1 LLAAQK
7 EPADRV
13 RILWVKAGGLVPLD
27 SGGKIRSYNIL
38 RQLAREHRVT
48 YFGFHAEQDDAPHA
62 ELKGIFERVVTCP
75 LKLPAA
81 KSFAELMQYGKEL
94 FSREPYAISKYC
106 QPWVARELRKLAQ
119 SETYDVIV
127 CDFLVAAGVIP
138 WDLPCPKVLFTHNV
152 EALIWKRHYEVAR
165 NPLWKLLSWREWRA
179 MARAEK
185 RYLRKADHVLAV
197 SQTDCDFFAKEL
209 PAEKLTVIPTGV
221 DVEYFSPMATEE
233 EPGSLVFTGSMDWM
247 PNEDGIFYFAEEI
260 LPRIFEKLPNARLS
274 VVGRKP
280 SARLKALAATDPHHL
295 HLTGWV
301 DDIRPYLAQSAV
313 CIVPLRVGS
322 GTRLK
327 IFEAMGMGKAIVST
341 TIGAEGLPV
350 RHGENVL
357 LADSPVDF
365 AHAVVALLEDAA
377 ERRRLGNA
385 ARELVETKYSWG
397 SVAKEFAASLEKV
410 VGGSRQGV
418 VATSASR

>member
-1 LLAAQK
+1 M
-7 EPADRV
+7 

-27 SGGKIRSYNIL
+27 SGGRIRSYNIL
-38 RQLAREHRVT
+38 RQLARDHRVT
-48 YFGFHAEQDDAPHA
+48 YFGFHAEQDDAAHA
-62 ELKGIFERVVTCP
+62 ELKEIFERVVTCP
-75 LKLPAA
+75 LTLPKA

-106 QPWVARELRKLAQ
+106 QPWVKRELRKLVQ
-119 SETYDVIV
+119 SESYDVIV

-179 MARAEK
+179 MARAET
-185 RYLRKADHVLAV
+185 RYLREADHVLAV
-197 SQTDCDFFAKEL
+197 SQTDADFFAKEL
-209 PAEKLTVIPTGV
+209 PPEKLTVIPTGV
-221 DVEYFSPMATEE
+221 DIEFFHPTAAEE
-233 EPGSLVFTGSMDWM
+233 EPNSLVFTGSMDWM

-260 LPRIFEKLPNARLS
+260 LPRIFEKLPNARLT

-280 SARLKALAATDPHHL
+280 SERLKALAATDPHHL

-313 CIVPLRVGS
+313 CVVPLRVGS

-350 RHGENVL
+350 RHGIDVL
-357 LADSPVDF
+357 LADSPDDF
-365 AHAVVALLEDAA
+365 AKSVVTLLGDAPA
-377 ERRRLGNA
+377 RQRLGNA
-385 ARELVETKYSWG
+385 ARELVETKYSWA
-397 SVAKEFAASLEKV
+397 SVARDFAAALERV
-410 VGGSRQGV
+410 AAESRNHAGDAV
-418 VATSASR
+418 TASTTR

>member
-1 LLAAQK
+1 M
-7 EPADRV
+7 

-38 RQLAREHRVT
+38 KQLAREHRVT

-106 QPWVARELRKLAQ
+106 QPRVARELRKLVE
-119 SETYDVIV
+119 SEKYDVIV

-165 NPLWKLLSWREWRA
+165 NPLWKMLSWREWKA
-179 MARAEK
+179 MERAEK
-185 RYLRKADHVLAV
+185 RYLREADHVLAV
-197 SQTDCDFFAKEL
+197 SQTDRDFFAKEL

-221 DVEYFSPMATEE
+221 DVEYFRPMSVEE
-233 EPGSLVFTGSMDWM
+233 EPASLVFTGSMDWM

-260 LPRIFEKLPNARLS
+260 LPKIFEKLPNARLS

-301 DDIRPYLAQSAV
+301 DDVRPHLAQSAV

-350 RHGENVL
+350 RHGEDVL
-357 LADSPVDF
+357 LADSPDDF
-365 AHAVVALLEDAA
+365 ASSVVRLLEDAA

-385 ARELVETKYSWG
+385 ARELVETKYSWA
-397 SVAKEFAASLEKV
+397 SVAKDFATALEKAV
-410 VGGSRQGV
+410 
-418 VATSASR
+418 SASRPDANVAAPAGSR

>member
-1 LLAAQK
+1 
-7 EPADRV
+7 V

-27 SGGKIRSYNIL
+27 SGGRIRSYNIL

-48 YFGFHAEQDDAPHA
+48 YFGFHAEQDDAAHA
-62 ELKGIFERVVTCP
+62 ELKAVFERVVTCP
-75 LKLPAA
+75 LNLPKA
-81 KSFAELMQYGKEL
+81 KSFAELMQYGQEL

-106 QPWVARELRKLAQ
+106 QPWVKRELRKLVQ

-165 NPLWKLLSWREWRA
+165 NLLWKLLSWREWKA

-185 RYLRKADHVLAV
+185 HYLREADHVLAV
-197 SQTDCDFFAKEL
+197 SQTDADFFAREL

-221 DVEYFSPMATEE
+221 DIDFFRSTGTEE
-233 EPGSLVFTGSMDWM
+233 EPNSLVFTGSMDWM

-260 LPRIFEKLPNARLS
+260 LPRICEAIPTARLS

-280 SARLKALAATDPHHL
+280 SARMKALAAADPHHL

-350 RHGENVL
+350 RHDVDVL
-357 LADSPVDF
+357 LADSPEDF
-365 AHAVVALLEDAA
+365 AKSVVNLLGDAA
-377 ERRRLGNA
+377 TRRRLGEA
-385 ARELVETKYSWG
+385 ARELVETKYSWA
-397 SVAKEFAASLEKV
+397 SVAREFAASLERV
-410 VGGSRQGV
+410 VEKSRGGAA
-418 VATSASR
+418 VATTSR

>member
-1 LLAAQK
+1 M
-7 EPADRV
+7 

-27 SGGKIRSYNIL
+27 SGGRIRSYNIL
-38 RQLAREHRVT
+38 RQLARDHRVT
-48 YFGFHAEQDDAPHA
+48 YFGFHAEQDDAAHA
-62 ELKGIFERVVTCP
+62 ELKELFEHVVCCP

-81 KSFAELMQYGKEL
+81 KSFAELVQYGKEL

-106 QPWVARELRKLAQ
+106 QPWVASELRKLVQ
-119 SETYDVIV
+119 TESYDVIV

-179 MARAEK
+179 MARAEQ
-185 RYLRKADHVLAV
+185 RYLREADHVLAV
-197 SQTDCDFFAKEL
+197 SQTDRDFFAQKL

-221 DVEYFSPMATEE
+221 DIEYFRPMASEE
-233 EPGSLVFTGSMDWM
+233 EPNSLVFTGSMDWM

-260 LPRIFEKLPNARLS
+260 LPRICDALPTARLS

-280 SARLKALAATDPHHL
+280 SQRLKALAATDPHHI

-301 DDIRPYLAQSAV
+301 DDIRPHLAQSAV

-327 IFEAMGMGKAIVST
+327 IFEAMGMGKAIIST

-350 RHGENVL
+350 RHGTEIL
-357 LADSPVDF
+357 LADSPDDF
-365 AHAVVALLEDAA
+365 AKSVVMLLGDAA
-377 ERRRLGNA
+377 ARRRLGTA

-397 SVAKEFAASLEKV
+397 SVAKEFAAALEKV
-410 VGGSRQGV
+410 VSEGRQ
-418 VATSASR
+418 TASRGAVTSSTAG

>member
-1 LLAAQK
+1 M
-7 EPADRV
+7 

-27 SGGKIRSYNIL
+27 SGGRIRSYNIL

-48 YFGFHAEQDDAPHA
+48 YFGFHAEQDDAAHA
-62 ELKGIFERVVTCP
+62 ELKAVFERVVTCP
-75 LKLPAA
+75 LNLPKA
-81 KSFAELMQYGKEL
+81 KSFAELMQYGQEL

-106 QPWVARELRKLAQ
+106 QPWVKRELRKLVQ

-165 NPLWKLLSWREWRA
+165 NLLWKLLSWREWKA

-185 RYLRKADHVLAV
+185 HYLREADHVLAV
-197 SQTDCDFFAKEL
+197 SQTDADFFAREL

-221 DVEYFSPMATEE
+221 DIDFFRSTGTEE
-233 EPGSLVFTGSMDWM
+233 EPNSLVFTGSMDWM

-260 LPRIFEKLPNARLS
+260 LPRICEAIPTARLS

-280 SARLKALAATDPHHL
+280 SARMKALAAADPHHL

-350 RHGENVL
+350 RHDVDVL
-357 LADSPVDF
+357 LADSPEDF
-365 AHAVVALLEDAA
+365 AKSVVNLLGDAA
-377 ERRRLGNA
+377 TRRRLGEA
-385 ARELVETKYSWG
+385 ARELVETKYSWA
-397 SVAKEFAASLEKV
+397 SVAREFAASLERV
-410 VGGSRQGV
+410 VEKSRGGAA
-418 VATSASR
+418 VATTSR

>member
-1 LLAAQK
+1 
-7 EPADRV
+7 
-13 RILWVKAGGLVPLD
+13 VKAGGLVPLD

-38 RQLAREHRVT
+38 KQLAREHRVT
-48 YFGFHAEQDDAPHA
+48 YFGFHAEQDDAAHA
-62 ELKGIFERVVTCP
+62 ELKAIFERVVTCP

-81 KSFAELMQYGKEL
+81 KSFAELVQYGKDL

-106 QPWVARELRKLAQ
+106 QPWVAGALRNLVQ
-119 SETYDVIV
+119 TESYDVIV

-179 MARAEK
+179 MERAER
-185 RYLRKADHVLAV
+185 RYLREADHVLAV
-197 SQTDCDFFAKEL
+197 SQTDRDFFAQEI

-221 DVEYFSPMATEE
+221 DVEYFHPMASEE
-233 EPGSLVFTGSMDWM
+233 EPNSLVFTGSMDWM

-301 DDIRPYLAQSAV
+301 NDIRPYLAQSAV

-350 RHGENVL
+350 RHGEEIL
-357 LADSPVDF
+357 LADSPDVF
-365 AHAVVALLEDAA
+365 AQRVVGLLEDAA

-385 ARELVETKYSWG
+385 ARVLVETKYSWG

-410 VGGSRQGV
+410 VSCSTRSTGAV
-418 VATSASR
+418 TSSVSS

>member
-1 LLAAQK
+1 M
-7 EPADRV
+7 

-27 SGGKIRSYNIL
+27 SGGRIRSYNLL

-48 YFGFHAEQDDAPHA
+48 YFGFHDGTDDDAHA
-62 ELKGIFERVVTCP
+62 ELKEIFERVVTCP

-81 KSFAELMQYGKEL
+81 KSFSELMHYGKEL

-106 QPWVARELRKLAQ
+106 QPWVASELRNLVQ
-119 SETYDVIV
+119 SESYDVIV

-138 WDLPCPKVLFTHNV
+138 WDLPCPKVIFTHNV

-165 NPLWKLLSWREWRA
+165 NPLWKLLSWREWKA

-185 RYLRKADHVLAV
+185 RYLRQADRVLAV
-197 SQTDCDFFAKEL
+197 SQTDADFFAQEL

-221 DVEYFSPMATEE
+221 DTEFFHPTAAEE
-233 EPGSLVFTGSMDWM
+233 EPNSLVFTGSMDWM

-260 LPRIFEKLPNARLS
+260 LPRIFNELPNARLS
-274 VVGRKP
+274 VVGRRP

-350 RHGENVL
+350 RHGEELL
-357 LADSPVDF
+357 LADSPDDF
-365 AHAVVALLEDAA
+365 ARSVVTLLGDAA
-377 ERRRLGNA
+377 ERQRLGTA

-410 VGGSRQGV
+410 VQDR
-418 VATSASR
+418 R

>member
-1 LLAAQK
+1 M
-7 EPADRV
+7 

-27 SGGKIRSYNIL
+27 SGGRIRSYNIL
-38 RQLAREHRVT
+38 RQLAGDHRVT
-48 YFGFHAEQDDAPHA
+48 YFGFHAEQDDAAHA
-62 ELKGIFERVVTCP
+62 ELKEIFERVVCCP
-75 LKLPAA
+75 LQLPTA
-81 KSFAELMQYGKEL
+81 KSFAELVQYGKEL

-106 QPWVARELRKLAQ
+106 QPWVARDLRELVK
-119 SETYDVIV
+119 SESYDVIV

-179 MARAEK
+179 MARAER
-185 RYLRKADHVLAV
+185 RYLSDADHVLAV
-197 SQTDCDFFAKEL
+197 SQTDRDYFAQEL
-209 PAEKLTVIPTGV
+209 PPGKLTVIPTGV
-221 DVEYFSPMATEE
+221 DVEYFRPMAGEE
-233 EPGSLVFTGSMDWM
+233 EPNSLVFTGSMDWM

-260 LPRIFEKLPNARLS
+260 LPRICEALPTARLS

-280 SARLKALAATDPHHL
+280 SPRLKALAATDPHHL

-350 RHGENVL
+350 RNGAELL
-357 LADSPVDF
+357 LADSPDDF
-365 AHAVVALLEDAA
+365 AKSVVTLLGDAA
-377 ERRRLGNA
+377 ARRRLGDT
-385 ARELVETKYSWG
+385 ARELVATKYSWG
-397 SVAKEFAASLEKV
+397 SVAREFAAALE
-410 VGGSRQGV
+410 QV
-418 VATSASR
+418 VAAGRQKTSRGAVTSTTAG

>member
-1 LLAAQK
+1 M
-7 EPADRV
+7 
-13 RILWVKAGGLVPLD
+13 KAGGLVPLD
-27 SGGKIRSYNIL
+27 SGGRIRSYNIL

-48 YFGFHAEQDDAPHA
+48 YFGFHAEQDDAAHA
-62 ELKGIFERVVTCP
+62 ELKRIFERVVTCP
-75 LKLPAA
+75 LKLPKA
-81 KSFAELMQYGKEL
+81 KSFSELMQYGKEL

-106 QPWVARELRKLAQ
+106 QPWVKGELRKLVH
-119 SETYDVIV
+119 SESYDVIV

-152 EALIWKRHYEVAR
+152 EALIWKRHHEVAR
-165 NPLWKLLSWREWRA
+165 NPLWKLLSWREWKA

-185 RYLRKADHVLAV
+185 HYLREADHVLAV
-197 SQTDCDFFAKEL
+197 SQTDADFFAQEL
-209 PAEKLTVIPTGV
+209 PPEKLTVIPTGV
-221 DVEYFSPMATEE
+221 DVEFFHPTAAEE
-233 EPGSLVFTGSMDWM
+233 EPNSLVLTGSMDWM

-260 LPRIFEKLPNARLS
+260 LPTICEAIPTARLW

-280 SARLKALAATDPHHL
+280 SARMKALAAADPHHL

-350 RHGENVL
+350 RRGVDVL
-357 LADSPVDF
+357 LADSPDDF
-365 AHAVVALLEDAA
+365 AKSVVTLLDDATA
-377 ERRRLGNA
+377 RRRLGVA
-385 ARELVETKYSWG
+385 ARELVETKYSWA
-397 SVAKEFAASLEKV
+397 SVAKEFAVSLEAV
-410 VGGSRQGV
+410 VTGSQNRVGNA
-418 VATSASR
+418 VAASTTE

>member
-1 LLAAQK
+1 M
-7 EPADRV
+7 
-13 RILWVKAGGLVPLD
+13 KAGGLVPLD
-27 SGGKIRSYNIL
+27 SGGRIRSYNIL

-48 YFGFHAEQDDAPHA
+48 YFGFHAEQDDAAHA
-62 ELKGIFERVVTCP
+62 ELEKFCERVVRCP
-75 LKLPAA
+75 LTLPEA
-81 KSFAELMQYGKEL
+81 KSFAELMQYGKQL
-94 FSREPYAISKYC
+94 FSLEPYGLTKYC
-106 QPWVARELRKLAQ
+106 QPWVAAELRKLMQAE
-119 SETYDVIV
+119 SYDVVV
-127 CDFLVAAGVIP
+127 CDFVFAAGVIP
-138 WDLPCPKVLFTHNV
+138 WDIPCPKVIFTHNV

-165 NPLWKLLSWREWRA
+165 NPLWKLMSWREWRL

-185 RYLRKADHVLAV
+185 RYLRQADHVLAV
-197 SQTDCDFFAKEL
+197 SQTDADFFAHDL
-209 PAEKLTVIPTGV
+209 AREKLTVIPTGV
-221 DVEYFSPMATEE
+221 DTEFFHPTFAEE
-233 EPGSLVFTGSMDWM
+233 EPNSLVFTGSMDWM

-260 LPRIFEKLPNARLS
+260 LPRICEAIPTARLS

-280 SARLKALAATDPHHL
+280 SARMKALAAADPHHL

-350 RHGENVL
+350 RHGVDVL
-357 LADSPVDF
+357 LADSPDDF
-365 AHAVVALLEDAA
+365 AKSVVALLGDTGQ
-377 ERRRLGNA
+377 RRRLGHA

-397 SVAKEFAASLEKV
+397 SVAREFAASLEAV
-410 VGGSRQGV
+410 VGTARG
-418 VATSASR
+418 VATVATTAR

>member
-1 LLAAQK
+1 
-7 EPADRV
+7 
-13 RILWVKAGGLVPLD
+13 VKAGGLVPLD
-27 SGGKIRSYNIL
+27 SGGRIRSYNIL
-38 RQLAREHRVT
+38 RQLARDHRVT
-48 YFGFHAEQDDAPHA
+48 YFGFHDEKDDAAHA
-62 ELKGIFERVVTCP
+62 ELKEIFERVVTCP

-106 QPWVARELRKLAQ
+106 QPWVAAELRKLVQ
-119 SETYDVIV
+119 SESYDVIV

-165 NPLWKLLSWREWRA
+165 NPLWKLLSWREWKA
-179 MARAEK
+179 MERAEK

-197 SQTDCDFFAKEL
+197 SQTDSDFFAREL
-209 PAEKLTVIPTGV
+209 PPEKLTVIPTGV
-221 DVEYFSPMATEE
+221 DTEFFHPTAAEE
-233 EPGSLVFTGSMDWM
+233 EPNSLVFTGSMDWM

-260 LPRIFEKLPNARLS
+260 LPKIFNELPNARLS

-350 RHGENVL
+350 RHGEELL
-357 LADSPVDF
+357 LADSPEDF
-365 AHAVVALLEDAA
+365 AKSVVALLGDAA
-377 ERRRLGNA
+377 ERRRLGTA
-385 ARELVETKYSWG
+385 ARELVETKYSWA
-397 SVAKEFAASLEKV
+397 SVAREFAAVLEGV
-410 VGGSRQGV
+410 FARSRKTT
-418 VATSASR
+418 ASALASSTSR